1 MIPMSRGEIRPS
13 LERAFEGCRRALVLT
28 HDNPDPDALAS
39 GFALRELLN
48 SLLPL
53 EATLGFAGMIGR
65 AENRAMVQ
73 VLDIGPTPLTTLS
86 LDEFDGVA
94 LVDTQPGTG
103 NNSLPESLPL
113 RAVIDHHPRREGI
126 EAPHIDIRTNYG
138 ATATMMTEY
147 ASVCGMQISQAL
159 ATALFYA
166 IRSETQ
172 DLGREASEPDRMA
185 YFYLLARADMGAVA
199 QIQRARVPRDY
210 FRAFRDAVDKA
221 EVAGNIVIT
230 DLGNV
235 GSADMVA
242 EIADFLLR
250 LQGAEWSIAIGRN
263 ENMLTVSVRTTDPY
277 AHAGRIIREAVRGLG
292 TAGGHGTMA
301 GGQIPVNDKNQDELT
316 AQVRNALL
324 RVIGVSDDAAAAEP
338 LLR

>member
-1 MIPMSRGEIRPS
+1 MMPMSRGEIRPS
-13 LERAFEGCRRALVLT
+13 LLKAFEGCERVLVLT

-39 GFALRELLN
+39 GFALRELLE

-53 EATLGFAGMIGR
+53 RATLGFAGMIGR

-73 VLDIGPTPLTTLS
+73 VLDIGPTPLTTLA

-103 NNSLPESLPL
+103 NNSLPDSIPL
-113 RAVIDHHPRREGI
+113 RAVIDHHPARGDF
-126 EAPHIDIRTNYG
+126 EAPHIDIRTHYG

-147 ASVCGMQISQAL
+147 ASVCGLQMSESL

-172 DLGREASEPDRMA
+172 DLGREASEPDRLA

-221 EVAGNIVIT
+221 EVAGNVLIT
-230 DLGNV
+230 ELGNV

-250 LQGAEWSIAIGRN
+250 LQGAEWSIAMGRH
-263 ENMLTVSVRTTDPY
+263 ENTLTVSVRTTDPY
-277 AHAGRIIREAVRGLG
+277 AHAGRLIREAVRGLG

-301 GGQIPVNDKNQDELT
+301 GGQIPVTDKNEREVTDRMRT
-316 AQVRNALL
+316 ALL
-324 RVIGVSDDAAAAEP
+324 EVIGVGEETPEP

>member
-1 MIPMSRGEIRPS
+1 MRMPMSRGEIRPS
-13 LERAFEGCRRALVLT
+13 LLRAFDGCRRVLVLT

-39 GFALRELLN
+39 GFALRELLE

-53 EATLGFAGMIGR
+53 SATLGFAGMIGR

-73 VLDIGPTPLTTLS
+73 VLDIGPTPLTTLA

-103 NNSLPESLPL
+103 NNSLPPSLPL
-113 RAVIDHHPRREGI
+113 RAVIDHHPARSDFD
-126 EAPHIDIRTNYG
+126 APHIDIRTHYG

-147 ASVCGMQISQAL
+147 ASVCGLQMSAAL
-159 ATALFYA
+159 STALFYA

-172 DLGREASEPDRMA
+172 DLGREAGEPDRLA

-210 FRAFRDAVDKA
+210 FRAFRNAVDKA
-221 EVAGNIVIT
+221 EVAGSVVIT
-230 DLGNV
+230 DLGNI

-250 LQGAEWSIAIGRN
+250 LQGIEWSIAMGRH
-263 ENMLTVSVRTTDPY
+263 ENTLTVSVRTTDPY
-277 AHAGRIIREAVRGLG
+277 AHAGRLIREAVRGLG

-301 GGQIPVNDKNQDELT
+301 GGQIPVTDKNQREMID
-316 AQVRNALL
+316 RMRSALL
-324 RVIGVSDDAAAAEP
+324 DVIGVGDETPEP